1 MAKQYKLKTTGG
13 GASFN
18 INYEEELNPQQCAA
32 ATAAPGP
39 SLVIAGAG
47 AGKTRTLIYR
57 VAYLMES
64 GIRPDR
70 ILLLTFTNKAAREM
84 MSRVGALMGQAKPTL
99 WGGTFHSIGNKIL
112 RRHAEEI
119 GFTPEFTILDREDSR
134 DLLKSC
140 IGKLDIDTKGS
151 RFPKPDL
158 IGNIFS
164 LQVNLAQPLDKIIME
179 RYQHF
184 MNLTEDIMKLRQIFT
199 ERKQETNSMD
209 FDDLLVLWLKLMK
222 HSPKVLDY
230 YQDKFEAILVDEYQD
245 TNFIQGELVDLL
257 AHKHKNLMVVGDD
270 SQSIYAWRGANFENI
285 ITFPE
290 RFSGTQIFKIET
302 NYRST
307 PEILEY
313 ANAAIS
319 HNEKQYKKTLQPVR
333 ENGVQPVLVTTGN
346 SSEQAQF
353 VAQRILE
360 LRDEGVELLE
370 MAVLYRSHFHCLE
383 LQMELTSRNIPFVIT
398 SGIRFFEQAHIKD
411 VVAHLKIL
419 CNPRDEVSFKRMVL
433 QLPGLGIKT
442 AEKIWNRF
450 LGLVKGGESAEN
462 QIQIEEDESQ
472 VGILKH
478 LQEVTDAIPKKAVGA
493 WTQLHHTTKQLLDAT
508 EVNTPGDQIRI
519 ILDAYYED
527 YAKKNFDNHLQRLDE
542 LNELSNFATQ
552 FGTTEEFLSQL
563 ALLSELEDEN
573 SEIQKQAEDEK
584 IKLSTIHQAKGLE
597 FTVVFVIMMAEGLF
611 PNFRAL
617 EDENGREE
625 ERRLFYVAVTRA
637 KDHLYLTWPKYRET
651 SGYGNPWQ
659 RPASF
664 LLEVPEGLF
673 EEWEIS

>member
-1 MAKQYKLKTTGG
+1 MAKQYKLKSSSNQ
-13 GASFN
+13 AAFQ
-18 INYEEELNPQQCAA
+18 IQYREELNDQQYAA
-32 ATAAPGP
+32 ATAPNGP

-57 VAYLMES
+57 VAYLIES
-64 GIRPDR
+64 GIRPEN
-70 ILLLTFTNKAAREM
+70 ILLLTFTNKASREM
-84 MSRVGALMGQAKPTL
+84 MSRVGSLMGQTSPNL
-99 WGGTFHSIGNKIL
+99 WGGTFHSIGNRIL
-112 RRHAEEI
+112 RRHADDI
-119 GFTPEFTILDREDSR
+119 GFTPEFTIMDREDSR

-140 IGKLDIDTKGS
+140 IGKLDVDIKGS

-158 IGNIFS
+158 LCNLFS
-164 LQVNLAQPLDKIIME
+164 LQVNLAQPLDKIIHE
-179 RYQHF
+179 KYAHF
-184 MNLTEDIMKLRQIFT
+184 ANLSEDIGKLRVLYS
-199 ERKQETNSMD
+199 EKKQESNCMD
-209 FDDLLVLWLKLMK
+209 FDDLLVLWLKMMK
-222 HSPKVLDY
+222 HCPQISEI
-230 YQDKFEAILVDEYQD
+230 YQEKFQAILVDEYQD
-245 TNFIQGELVDLL
+245 TNFVQGELVDIL
-257 AHKHKNLMVVGDD
+257 AGKHKNIMVVGDD

-285 ITFPE
+285 ISFPD
-290 RFSGTQIFKIET
+290 RFPGTKIYKIET

-307 PEILEY
+307 PEILQY

-319 HNEKQYKKTLQPVR
+319 MNQRQYKKTLQPVR
-333 ENGVQPVLVTTGN
+333 NEGAQPVLVTTGN

-353 VAQRILE
+353 VSQRVLE
-360 LRDEGVELLE
+360 LRDEGIELDE

-411 VVAHLKIL
+411 VVAVLKML
-419 CNPRDEVSFKRMVL
+419 VNPRDEVSFKRVVL
-433 QLPGLGIKT
+433 QLPGLGMKS
-442 AEKIWNRF
+442 AEKIWIQF
-450 LGLVKGGESAEN
+450 VKLVLSQSPSKENIPELLDNIKGS
-462 QIQIEEDESQ
+462 
-472 VGILKH
+472 
-478 LQEVTDAIPKKAVGA
+478 IPKKGTSA
-493 WTQLHHTTKQLLDAT
+493 WQQLIHTIEQMV
-508 EVNTPGDQIRI
+508 EPECIQEPGKQIRL

-527 YAKKNFDNHLQRLDE
+527 YAKKNFENFQQRLDE
-542 LNELSNFATQ
+542 LNELSNFAAQ
-552 FGTTEEFLSQL
+552 FESTDEFLSQL

-573 SEIQKQAEDEK
+573 SDIQKQTDDEK

-597 FTVVFVIMMAEGLF
+597 FKVVFIIMMAEGLF

-637 KDHLYLTWPKYRET
+637 KDQLYMTWPKYRET

-664 LLEVPEGLF
+664 LLEVPEDYF

>member
-1 MAKQYKLKTTGG
+1 MAKQYKLKSTGSN
-13 GASFN
+13 ASFN
-18 INYEEELNPQQCAA
+18 IDYQDELNPQQCAA
-32 ATAAPGP
+32 ATAKAGP

-57 VAYLMES
+57 VAYLIES

-84 MSRVGALMGQAKPTL
+84 MTRVGTLMGQAKPNL

-119 GFTPEFTILDREDSR
+119 GFTPEFTIMDREDSR

-140 IGKLDIDTKGS
+140 IGKLDIDPKGS

-158 IGNIFS
+158 LCNLFS
-164 LQVNLAQPLDKIIME
+164 LQVNLAQPLDKIISE
-179 RYQHF
+179 KYAHF
-184 MNLTEDIMKLRQIFT
+184 VNLSEDILKLRQIYSQ
-199 ERKQETNSMD
+199 RKQQTNCMD
-209 FDDLLVLWLKLMK
+209 FDDLLVLWLKLLK
-222 HSPKVLDY
+222 HNPEILEH
-230 YQDKFEAILVDEYQD
+230 YQNKFEAILVDEYQD
-245 TNFIQGELVDLL
+245 TNFVQGELVDML
-257 AHKHKNLMVVGDD
+257 AQGHKNLMVVGDD

-285 ITFPE
+285 ISFPK
-290 RFSGTQIFKIET
+290 RFQDTQIYKIET

-313 ANAAIS
+313 ANAAIAQ
-319 HNEKQYKKTLQPVR
+319 NERQYKKTLQPVR
-333 ENGVQPVLVTTGN
+333 DGGIQPVLVNTGN

-360 LRDEGVELLE
+360 LRDEGLELLE

-419 CNPRDEVSFKRMVL
+419 CNPRDEVSFKRMIL
-433 QLPGLGIKT
+433 QLPGLGAKT
-442 AEKIWNRF
+442 AEKIWTQFNTSQIDP
-450 LGLVKGGESAEN
+450 LVTEN
-462 QIQIEEDESQ
+462 TIPDR
-472 VGILKH
+472 LKA
-478 LQEVTDAIPKKAVGA
+478 VSSSIPKKAASA
-493 WTQLHHTTKQLLDAT
+493 WTQLIETTIQMQDEEASP
-508 EVNTPGDQIRI
+508 TPGDQIVLVI
-519 ILDAYYED
+519 DAYYED
-527 YAKKNFDNHLQRLDE
+527 YAKKNFDNYMQRIDE
-542 LNELSNFATQ
+542 LRELSNFAAQ
-552 FGTTEEFLSQL
+552 FETTEEFLSQL

-573 SEIQKQAEDEK
+573 SDVQKQADDEK
-584 IKLSTIHQAKGLE
+584 IRLSTIHQAKGLE
-597 FTVVFVIMMAEGLF
+597 FKVVFVIMMAEGLF

-637 KDHLYLTWPKYRET
+637 KDHLYLTWPKFRET

-664 LLEVPEGLF
+664 LLEVPDHLF